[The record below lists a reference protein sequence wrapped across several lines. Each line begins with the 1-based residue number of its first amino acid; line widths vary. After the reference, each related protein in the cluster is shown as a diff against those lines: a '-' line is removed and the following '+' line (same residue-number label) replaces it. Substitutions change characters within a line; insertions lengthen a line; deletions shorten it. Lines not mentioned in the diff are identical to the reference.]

1 MNARALTV
9 SVLLVLS
16 ACGAE
21 PAAPKPR
28 VVAAAVPVE
37 PVQPVESELPLAV
50 EAPPIAA
57 LAPPSPAPT
66 PLPPAIETHVWRLQ
80 HGESLAHFARWAELP
95 VELVAETSGLP
106 LDGQYPPGTIV
117 RVPADAVDL
126 ALVEARRDAH
136 WKRKLD
142 GYLASRGGEQG
153 VESYR
158 VRTGDSA
165 WTIARHAQGIP
176 MWVLAA
182 YNPDVRLERLVPGQ
196 ALQVP
201 VLQDTVVD
209 AAPEATSAA
218 LAPLTL
224 TDPQ

>member
-9 SVLLVLS
+9 SVLVMLS
-16 ACGAE
+16 ACGA
-21 PAAPKPR
+21 PAPAPEAR
-28 VVAAAVPVE
+28 TAAVVAPVVAPVE
-37 PVQPVESELPLAV
+37 AELPLPLAV
-50 EAPPIAA
+50 EAAPIAA
-57 LAPPSPAPT
+57 LAAPA
-66 PLPPAIETHVWRLQ
+66 LPPAIETHVWRLQ

-95 VELVAETSGLP
+95 VELIAETSGLP
-106 LDGQYPPGTIV
+106 LDGQYPPGTVV
-117 RVPADAVDL
+117 RVPADAVEL

-153 VESYR
+153 VEAYR

-165 WTIARHAQGIP
+165 WTIARQAQGIP

-201 VLQDTVVD
+201 VLHDTVVD
-209 AAPEATSAA
+209 AVPE
-218 LAPLTL
+218 PTL
-224 TDPQ
+224 TALVQAAPVDAQ